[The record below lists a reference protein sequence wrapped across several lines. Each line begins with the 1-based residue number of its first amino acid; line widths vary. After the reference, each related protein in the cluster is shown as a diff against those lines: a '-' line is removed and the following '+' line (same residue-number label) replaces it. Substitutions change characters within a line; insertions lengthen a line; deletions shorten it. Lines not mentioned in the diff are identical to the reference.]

1 MFKNIFLISCAV
13 LAISGLPYYAQDISA
28 FLSKQAGTEAV
39 TEPAAP
45 HGFAASVQ
53 PAPAKPQAH
62 YATGV
67 RAASIPLS
75 KDGHFS
81 ADFHINGRSVRGL
94 VDTGA
99 TYVAINRTTARTIG
113 LAPASSD
120 FKHEVRTA
128 NGIANAA
135 LVTIDRIDVGSVSV
149 RGVEAFVL
157 DDQALSATLIGMS
170 FMSKLQSYRVANNRL
185 ELVN

>member
-1 MFKNIFLISCAV
+1 MFKNLFLVSCAV
-13 LAISGLPYYAQDISA
+13 LAVSGLPYYAQDISA
-28 FLSKQAGTEAV
+28 FLSTDAGTGAK
-39 TEPAAP
+39 TEPAP
-45 HGFAASVQ
+45 PQRVAASVQ
-53 PAPAKPQAH
+53 PVAAKPQAH

-75 KDGHFS
+75 REGHFT

-99 TYVAINRTTARTIG
+99 TYVAINQTTARMIG
-113 LAPASSD
+113 LSPANSD
-120 FKHEVRTA
+120 FKHQVRTA
-128 NGIANAA
+128 NGLAKAA
-135 LVTIDRIDVGSVSV
+135 LVTIDRIEVGSVSV
-149 RGVEAFVL
+149 HDIEAFVL
-157 DDQALSATLIGMS
+157 EDQALSATLIGMS